1 MMTEEE
7 ARKKWCPM
15 SRKMVALTGAFAS
28 NMPNPEADTCAASL
42 CMAWRFKPQMYHHNA
57 YQTPGGYGALAESLM
72 GSSSGGTIGLIDE
85 HKDNGMGAKGTP
97 LPRQGYCG
105 LAGKP

>member
-1 MMTEEE
+1 
-7 ARKKWCPM
+7 M

-57 YQTPGGYGALAESLM
+57 YQTPGGY
-72 GSSSGGTIGLIDE
+72 IDE